1 MEMIGGSSAISTSTT
16 TTLSSNHYFN
26 PYSRYQYQHPLN
38 VRNNNNNKQQFQQQL
53 SSIMNNN
60 NNVSTSNNH
69 IYRAV
74 PTTITSSSSLPSSN
88 IPQSKEQDS
97 TNNRKTLEDF
107 YVSKNN
113 HHLPSS
119 SPLSSKNSSIKR
131 PMVDY
136 NNQSEKSVDNF
147 DLSEHGTFSGCSS
160 SISMADDNDFD
171 GDVDDFDDVNGLSSE
186 SSNIDNKLGKLMS
199 TSNDNCIRSS
209 TKSIITQPLSST
221 SICSTAST
229 SAASSFV
236 YDGHHNH
243 NHHYRT
249 RNGSTSTSSC
259 SNRDLFLIDDEIA
272 DQPELLISGGTNNGS
287 NVNVEIARQQRTINL
302 SQISKES
309 IEKDWPMSPTKTLT
323 PTTTNSTNTNN
334 SGSSLELTTISSNID
349 DFSLSEQ
356 SPTTMNNK
364 QKSIN
369 SPTNTTTSSYDSML
383 QSLNNELE
391 NLILQTTQ
399 IDSSTSTTAKQQANS
414 LDSNEIDSSD
424 TNISSQNIKRI
435 ASSKLRKRHSY
446 TSSTNTSNL
455 NNKVPVF
462 RRPRPLSF
470 VEKDDGSFGLDQP
483 SLRAVAQDLIGIKTL
498 LFRLQ
503 NVLQNVSFLLNL
515 F

>member
-1 MEMIGGSSAISTSTT
+1 MIGGSSAILTSAT

-38 VRNNNNNKQQFQQQL
+38 VRNNVNNNKQQFQQQL

-60 NNVSTSNNH
+60 NVSSSNH

-74 PTTITSSSSLPSSN
+74 PTTITSSSSLSSSN

-119 SPLSSKNSSIKR
+119 SPLSSKNSTATKR
-131 PMVDY
+131 PVVDY
-136 NNQSEKSVDNF
+136 NNQSMDNF

-160 SISMADDNDFD
+160 SISMTDDNDFD
-171 GDVDDFDDVNGLSSE
+171 GDVDDFDDVNGGGLSSE
-186 SSNIDNKLGKLMS
+186 SSNNIIDNKLGKLMS
-199 TSNDNCIRSS
+199 TNNDNCIRSS

-236 YDGHHNH
+236 YDGHNHNH

-272 DQPELLISGGTNNGS
+272 DQPELLISGGNNGS
-287 NVNVEIARQQRTINL
+287 NVNVEIARQQRTINV

-470 VEKDDGSFGLDQP
+470 VEKDDRSFGLDQP